1 MQAIQI
7 TDLSQEAK
15 QALMDLYRTT
25 RLPRMRTRAQM
36 ILLSAEQGLK
46 AGEIARIVRESE
58 RTVQRWL
65 KRYQAEGI
73 QALWDAPKSGS
84 PGKVTQAYKEQLLS
98 SVRQRPRALGL
109 EFSLWTLERLADYL
123 AGQTTIRLS
132 GEAVRQHLK
141 TMEIVLSRP
150 QHKISSPDPEYLL
163 KKRRWKINVTS

>member
-15 QALMDLYRTT
+15 QALIDLYRTT
-25 RLPRMRTRAQM
+25 KLPRMRTRAQM

-73 QALWDAPKSGS
+73 QALWDAPKSGN
-84 PGKVTQAYKEQLLS
+84 PGKVTQAYKEQLVS

-109 EFSLWTLERLADYL
+109 EYSLWTLERLADYL
-123 AGQTTIRLS
+123 AGQTGIRLS

-150 QHKISSPDPEYLL
+150 QHKISSPDPEYSL
-163 KKRRWKINVTS
+163 KKRRLKINVTS